1 MSLSFPR
8 RRNISTTISLAKEE
22 IKESEIHL
30 SIINEI
36 RKKNFNNEHI
46 KEFSKFRI
54 STYIQ
59 SFDLSGTKRDL
70 QLIIYLLKKIDLFSE
85 FIDYYKLTEDAL
97 EIYANNITHQHIG
110 ANIIVIAQNEPSDY
124 FYCLLHGKVKVT
136 KVFQLKNV
144 APYTKEEVIEEVQEE
159 LFVKSNGYC
168 FGEKELI
175 FKHPYSFT
183 VTTLE
188 PSDFLLLDKE
198 SFKNSLYKYICKKE
212 MDTRSYVRNCLFSKI
227 DIGFV
232 NFENLFENILPIS
245 FIENPDNLVL
255 FKEGEKAKFL
265 YIIVKSS
272 FILSKNGMN
281 ILTLVEGGV
290 IGIETLFDQE
300 HYLYSVTTYNSSG
313 FLYAIDVSKLNHK
326 ILNRLRDN
334 FRENY
339 EHFIKIIHE
348 RKEAKVKV
356 AKYEKMHYNI
366 GKNGILNLNE
376 KMNNEIKEKFK
387 LIKQKNVGLLKFKP
401 KRMKTVKGTSIYLK
415 TEPTVNPYYSPTKNY
430 NTENIKN
437 NNRIEFIHSRTFTL
451 QEPPPNIEKQKT
463 KCGGNSFSVI
473 NARTLYNSP
482 QKKHSTY
489 ANSGL
494 DSSSTT
500 MFRLSSKSPRIPRI
514 FSAVSEFKNENS
526 IKNSRN
532 LKNFDLYNFSNKVI
546 VSEGVKGVLQ
556 DFYKLKNKKNSKV
569 DTGMFQIPLACE
581 LIKDQKMSE

>member
-1 MSLSFPR
+1 MSLSLSR
-8 RRNISTTISLAKEE
+8 RRNISATISLGKEQR
-22 IKESEIHL
+22 KESEIHL

-36 RKKNFNNEHI
+36 KKKNFNNEQI

-70 QLIIYLLKKIDLFSE
+70 QLIIYLLKKIDLFAE

-97 EIYANNITHQHIG
+97 EIYANNITHQHLET
-110 ANIIVIAQNEPSDY
+110 NTIVIAQNEPSDY

-136 KVFQLKNV
+136 KIYQLKKV
-144 APYTKEEVIEEVQEE
+144 SPHSKEEIINEVQEE

-168 FGEKELI
+168 FGEKQLV
-175 FKHPYSFT
+175 FKQPYSFT

-212 MDTRSYVRNCLFSKI
+212 MDTRSYIRNCLFSKI
-227 DIGFV
+227 DLGFV
-232 NFENLFENILPIS
+232 NFENLFDNILPIS

-255 FKEGEKAKFL
+255 FKEGDKAKFL

-281 ILTLVEGGV
+281 ILKLVEGGV
-290 IGIETLFDQE
+290 IGIEALFNQE
-300 HYLYSVTTYNSSG
+300 HYLYSVTAYNSSG
-313 FLYAIDVSKLNHK
+313 FLYAIDVLKLNHK

-366 GKNGILNLNE
+366 GKKGILNINE
-376 KMNNEIKEKFK
+376 KMNNEIKKKFN
-387 LIKQKNVGLLKFKP
+387 LIKQKNIGLLKFKP

-415 TEPTVNPYYSPTKNY
+415 TEPTINPYCSPN
-430 NTENIKN
+430 KN
-437 NNRIEFIHSRTFTL
+437 NYTDKKYINYSEVSHSRTFTF
-451 QEPPPNIEKQKT
+451 QDPPPNIERQKT
-463 KCGGNSFSVI
+463 KGGINPFSI
-473 NARTLYNSP
+473 KKTRSLYHSP
-482 QKKHSTY
+482 QKKQSSYTNNGFY
-489 ANSGL
+489 T
-494 DSSSTT
+494 SSTT
-500 MFRLSSKSPRIPRI
+500 IRKLSSKSPRNPRI
-514 FSAVSEFKNENS
+514 ISAVSEFKIGNQNF

-532 LKNFDLYNFSNKVI
+532 LKNYDLYNLNNKVI
-546 VSEGVKGVLQ
+546 VSEGVKGVLE

-569 DTGMFQIPLACE
+569 DTGMFQIPLASE
-581 LIKDQKMSE
+581 LIKTTV